1 MERGKTG
8 KYAWA
13 AIGAFVI
20 GYDLLGNDTLTASF
34 KRGAENPHTR
44 PLVYGALG
52 ITAAHLCGVIP
63 KELDPFYLAL
73 ELPGINRME
82 IDKGETI

>member
-1 MERGKTG
+1 MEKTG

-13 AIGAFVI
+13 AIGAFVAL
-20 GYDLLGNDTLTASF
+20 YDILGNDTLTASF
-34 KRGAENPHTR
+34 KRGAENPRTK

-52 ITAAHLCGVIP
+52 VTALHLCGVIP
-63 KELDPFYLAL
+63 REVDPFYLVIDHTPL
-73 ELPGINRME
+73 REQE